1 MLKKG
6 SICIDPF
13 FLSVIFSLYLCSRF
27 LNYSIN
33 IGDFIMPSLDIVS
46 TYDMQEIDNAVNI
59 VKRDIANRYDFR
71 GTNSSISLDKSE
83 KKIKIESSSSMQR
96 EAIVDMLKDRSITRK
111 VSLKTYDFKEE
122 EKASGMS
129 VRQYVHLK
137 EGISKENAKTI
148 NKKIKEYKL
157 KVQSQIQGD
166 QIRVSGKKIDDLQ
179 DIMNRLKSEKLD
191 VALQFINFK
200 K

>member
-1 MLKKG
+1 
-6 SICIDPF
+6 
-13 FLSVIFSLYLCSRF
+13 
-27 LNYSIN
+27 
-33 IGDFIMPSLDIVS
+33 
-46 TYDMQEIDNAVNI
+46 
-59 VKRDIANRYDFR
+59 
-71 GTNSSISLDKSE
+71 
-83 KKIKIESSSSMQR
+83 MQR

-111 VSLKTYDFKEE
+111 VSLRTYDFKEE

-129 VRQYVHLK
+129 VRQFVFLK
-137 EGISKENAKTI
+137 EGISKENAKKI